1 MYVRIARFEGTEG
14 NWDER
19 INAIRERMAAGKA
32 APDGPPMTRALML
45 VDRENGRGA
54 AIQFCETEDDLRKV
68 DDFMNSQ
75 SPPGGTVARSSVEL
89 FEVAVDTD
97 KL

>member
-19 INAIRERMAAGKA
+19 INAIRDRMAAGKA
-32 APDGPPMTRALML
+32 AADGPPMTRALML

-68 DDFMNSQ
+68 DAFMNSQ
-75 SPPGGTVARSSVEL
+75 SPPGGSGARTSVEL
-89 FEVAVDTD
+89 YEVGVDSD
-97 KL
+97 SL